1 MVTEP
6 VDDKNL
12 ALVGLLHLLGGVVL
26 ALGAL
31 VTSGDDRSVFGALAF
46 FTIMSGAVLEYIGHR
61 GQVRRAMRRRAA
73 NRRNH
78 A

>member
-1 MVTEP
+1 MVKEP

-12 ALVGLLHLLGGVVL
+12 ALIGLLHLMAGVVL

-31 VTSGDDRSVFGALAF
+31 VTNGDDRSMFGALAF
-46 FTIMSGAVLEYIGHR
+46 FSLVFGAAFEYMGHR
-61 GQVRRAMRRRAA
+61 GQVWRAMRRRAVS
-73 NRRNH
+73 RRNR

>member
-1 MVTEP
+1 MMKEP

-31 VTSGDDRSVFGALAF
+31 VTNGDDRSVFGALAF
-46 FTIMSGAVLEYIGHR
+46 FTIMSGAALEYVGHR
-61 GQVRRAMRRRAA
+61 GQVWRAMRRRAA